1 MYTVTLKGNTYLI
14 PNWAMND
21 KDDDTRN
28 THLWI
33 VNRALEMVYLESAR
47 LNEPFGGKLQQ
58 LVSSNLAMLH
68 QGLWDAD
75 NKAPYNDPVLGQA
88 TYMSHFYDSDTE
100 ENYLGFRS
108 PTALTQGARYFQ
120 QALSAYWSGAMDQA
134 AYNLGL
140 ALHYVTDVGQPMHAA
155 NFINV
160 FNYPPKYH
168 EDFEQYVVEWTNANR
183 PPAIPYS
190 GNLLS
195 AAPGDFIK
203 EAARRSKAREGDL
216 VNLQAVLAYK
226 THFEKQWHDLISPA
240 IDGALKDIRDVTSQY
255 LALWMR
261 LALSAQPGTW
271 VHINLTSATDAPVAV
286 GGLLTG
292 FYDPAGT
299 GTERIVVEDL
309 DGHIHHLG
317 APQGAPES
325 WTQIDLTNWINT
337 NNSQPPYAKVPAGA
351 PPVLAG
357 YASPV
362 SWASRQIEFTD
373 ARGNLYEL
381 TGNPLMQWF
390 CRSITALTPAA
401 LIQSPA
407 FATLYAPHDRMDV
420 FVKADGTI
428 WCSET
433 ADSDGYTQT
442 NLTQAAGTPP
452 AQQNFLSAAYGSMP
466 HIYEAIAFLD
476 VNAHAGLLFRT
487 NGNPWNYVDLT
498 LTTQAPAAD
507 GKSLACIVSD
517 WQEGS
522 VPAVTYSG
530 VDGHL
535 HEIACHPS
543 AITHT
548 DLTAAADAPA
558 VSVNRLVGYGDDE
571 ARRIAYID
579 GDGGL
584 NMLNLAYGGQWEYS
598 ALSEEISCPPAAGQ
612 GLVGYTFISGLGRV
626 HRILYLDR
634 NSNVQSVHQVLGF
647 GSAREERR
655 VSDAVATDALV
666 AVG

>member
-33 VNRALEMVYLESAR
+33 VNRSLEMVYRESAR
-47 LNEPFGGKLQQ
+47 LNEPFGARLQQ
-58 LVSSNLAMLH
+58 FLGNNLAMMH

-88 TYMSHFYDSDTE
+88 TYMSHFYDPDTE

-108 PTALTQGARYFQ
+108 PTALTQGAVYFQ

-168 EDFEQYVVEWTNANR
+168 EDFEQYVVEWTNANP

-190 GNLLS
+190 GNILS

-203 EAARRSKAREGDL
+203 EAARRAKAREGDL

-226 THFEKQWHDLISPA
+226 THFEAQWHELISPA

-255 LALWMR
+255 LTLWMR

-271 VHINLTSATDAPVAV
+271 VHINLTSATEAPAAA

-299 GTERIVVEDL
+299 GTERIVTEDL

-325 WTQIDLTNWINT
+325 WAQIDLTNWINA
-337 NNSQPPYAKVPAGA
+337 NNSQPPYVKVPAGA
-351 PPVLAG
+351 APVLAG

-362 SWASRQIEFTD
+362 PWASRQIEFTD

-381 TGNPLMQWF
+381 TGSPGVQWF
-390 CRSITALTPAA
+390 CRSITALTPSAV
-401 LIQSPA
+401 IETPA
-407 FATLYAPHDRMDV
+407 FAALYAAHDRMDV

-428 WCSET
+428 WCSEIT
-433 ADSDGYTQT
+433 DGGGYTQT
-442 NLTQAAGTPP
+442 NLTQAAGAPA
-452 AQQNFLSAAYGSMP
+452 AQQNLLSAAYGSTP
-466 HIYEAIAFLD
+466 HTYEAIAFLD
-476 VNAHAGLLFRT
+476 VNAHAGLLFRVS
-487 NGNPWNYVDLT
+487 GDPWKYVDLT
-498 LTTQAPAAD
+498 AATQAPGAD
-507 GKSLACIVSD
+507 GKAVACIVSD

-535 HEIACHPS
+535 HEIVCRPG

-548 DLTAAADAPA
+548 DITAAADAPA
-558 VSVNRLVGYGDDE
+558 VTVRTLVGYGDDE
-571 ARRIAYID
+571 ARRIAYVD
-579 GDGGL
+579 SDGGL
-584 NMLNLAYGGQWEYS
+584 NTLTLAYGGQWEYT
-598 ALSEEISCPPAAGQ
+598 ALSEEASCPPAASQ
-612 GLVGYTFISGLGRV
+612 GLAGYTFISSQGRV
-626 HRILYLDR
+626 HRILYLDG
-634 NSNVQSVHQVLGF
+634 NGNVQSVHQVLGF
-647 GSAREERR
+647 GSAAERR
-655 VSDAVATDALV
+655 RASNTAAVGELV
-666 AVG
+666 AAG